1 MWRCFIFLLLSGLGF
16 LGSLSAHAA
25 SFQEARTALY
35 AGQFDQAHKQA
46 RELGTG
52 VGLVLASEAL
62 NAKLLLGQSERP
74 AKTAKAAMKLAKR
87 ALEMDAQNGP
97 AQMQYAVAYG
107 FYGRHVSGFKA
118 WRKKLPMK
126 IKDEIEKSIAMNTS
140 EADAARNQALR
151 GAWHLSVVMRAG
163 AHRAKSLYGA
173 NEAEGVR
180 HFELAM
186 CVNPDDILIA
196 ANYTLMR
203 YVLDPEAHGQW
214 AQDSLKLIVNAKAQN
229 AIERQVQIRMQQ
241 ILDGFEQPEH
251 IQKSAQQLAQDFL
264 N

>member
-1 MWRCFIFLLLSGLGF
+1 MWRSFIFLFLLGLGF
-16 LGSLSAHAA
+16 LGSLSAHADP
-25 SFQEARTALY
+25 FQEARTALY
-35 AGQFDQAHKQA
+35 AGQFDQAHEQA
-46 RELGTG
+46 RALGTG
-52 VGLVLASEAL
+52 AGLVLASEAL

-74 AKTAKAAMKLAKR
+74 AKTAKTAMKLAKQ
-87 ALEMDAQNGP
+87 ALEMDAQNEA

-118 WRKKLPMK
+118 WRKKLPVK

-140 EADAARNQALR
+140 GADEARNLALR

-163 AHRAKSLYGA
+163 VNRANSFYGA

-180 HFELAM
+180 SFELAM
-186 CVNPDDILIA
+186 CINPDDILIV

-203 YVLDPEAHGQW
+203 YVLDPKAHQQW
-214 AQDSLKLIVNAKAQN
+214 AQDNLKLIVDAKAHN
-229 AIERQVQIRMQQ
+229 AVERQVQTRMQQ
-241 ILDGFEQPEH
+241 ILDSFDHPQDADDTE
-251 IQKSAQQLAQDFL
+251 KLAWNFL